1 MPARNLS
8 TIANG
13 LNRSRRAVLVAGGK
27 PASIDYKRSTRSHG
41 WPLTSAV
48 LTSTVRQTFSHRE
61 ISHML
66 SPTVG
71 QVTLAIYALLLAV
84 GGVIGYVK
92 AGSRPSLIAGAISA
106 LAALLALGL
115 SIGNNR
121 LGVPLGLILSIAL
134 FVLFGYR
141 YAVKTR
147 KFMPSG
153 LLAVASLVVL
163 AVMFLVMDW
172 TWSGS

>member
-1 MPARNLS
+1 MIS
-8 TIANG
+8 
-13 LNRSRRAVLVAGGK
+13 
-27 PASIDYKRSTRSHG
+27 
-41 WPLTSAV
+41 PL
-48 LTSTVRQTFSHRE
+48 
-61 ISHML
+61 
-66 SPTVG
+66 VG

-84 GGVIGYVK
+84 GGLIGYLK
-92 AGSRPSLIAGAISA
+92 AGSKPSLIAGSVSA
-106 LAALLALGL
+106 LAALAALGL

-121 LGVPLGLILSIAL
+121 LGVPLGLLLSISL

-153 LLAVASLVVL
+153 LLAIASLVVL

-172 TWSGS
+172 NWN

>member
-1 MPARNLS
+1 M
-8 TIANG
+8 I
-13 LNRSRRAVLVAGGK
+13 
-27 PASIDYKRSTRSHG
+27 
-41 WPLTSAV
+41 
-48 LTSTVRQTFSHRE
+48 
-61 ISHML
+61 

-71 QVTLAIYALLLAV
+71 QVTLGIYALLLAI

-92 AGSRPSLIAGAISA
+92 AGSRPSLIAGSISA

-115 SIGNNR
+115 SVGNNR
-121 LGVPLGLILSIAL
+121 LGVPLGLILSIVL

-172 TWSGS
+172 TWAGS

>member
-1 MPARNLS
+1 M
-8 TIANG
+8 I
-13 LNRSRRAVLVAGGK
+13 
-27 PASIDYKRSTRSHG
+27 
-41 WPLTSAV
+41 
-48 LTSTVRQTFSHRE
+48 
-61 ISHML
+61 

-71 QVTLAIYALLLAV
+71 QITLGIYTVLLAV

-92 AGSRPSLIAGAISA
+92 AGSRSSLIAGSISA
-106 LAALLALGL
+106 IAAALALGL
-115 SIGNNR
+115 SIRSNR
-121 LGVPLGLILSIAL
+121 WGVPLGLLLSISL

-141 YAVKTR
+141 YAAKTR

-172 TWSGS
+172 NWAGS